1 MKQRSG
7 RRSLTRVLLTL
18 LGLTALVGGLVGH
31 AAYRASR
38 KPPISRLALGAYYPE
53 MPADTRHHYL
63 NFPLDYGDSSS
74 ALFRA
79 FYILSPHF
87 QSDASVVFF
96 LTDGQMELVGP
107 NPDFSFFEAE
117 LPGLS
122 YVLIGHRGH
131 SPTLFPEVYPAGK
144 VDLRHAMSLYGSAQR
159 VEDIERVRRD
169 MVEQRLL
176 PPDGRIMIFAASG
189 AGVLAQQYLQRYG
202 DHVSRVLLASTGAP
216 DLAREQGWD
225 YARRF
230 AEFDSSS
237 AADLGEVLRT
247 RSVSPASLTYLL
259 FQLGREGKEGRV
271 AQRKVIRGLLGH
283 NPFPYVWYRLHPS
296 LSWVLSRIILDTPA
310 ADAAKVRLYEL
321 LGADLQRYGT
331 TSRPDVSLMYTWT
344 SQLLAEYLT
353 GEVAVPQL
361 RIDRSRYQGEVLV
374 ISGLD
379 DVVFSPEIGK
389 AIANA
394 YPHGHS
400 LVVRGGHRLEQDRGY
415 HRAIRTAF
423 FVLGLH
429 APRTE
434 ALLASPP

>member
-1 MKQRSG
+1 MK
-7 RRSLTRVLLTL
+7 RRSWRRVSTRVLLTL
-18 LGLTALVGGLVGH
+18 LGLTALVGGSVGH

-74 ALFRA
+74 ALFRG

-87 QSDASVVFF
+87 QSDAPVVFF

-107 NPDFSFFEAE
+107 SPDFSFFEAE

-131 SPTLFPEVYPAGK
+131 SPTLFPEVYAAGK
-144 VDLRHAMSLYGSAQR
+144 IDLRRAMSLYGSAQR

-169 MVEQRLL
+169 MVTQRLL

-216 DLAREQGWD
+216 DLAREHGWD

-230 AEFDSSS
+230 ADFDSSA
-237 AADLGEVLRT
+237 AADLGRVLRT

-259 FQLGREGKEGRV
+259 FQLGRERSEGRV

-283 NPFPYVWYRLHPS
+283 NPFPYVWYWLHPS
-296 LSWVLSRIILDTPA
+296 LSWLLSSIILDTPA
-310 ADAAKVRLYEL
+310 GDAAKVRMYEL

-331 TSRPDVSLMYTWT
+331 TSRPDASLMYTWT
-344 SQLLAEYLT
+344 SKLLEEYLAA
-353 GEVAVPQL
+353 EVAVPEL

-379 DVVFSPEIGK
+379 DVVFSPEIGE

-394 YPHGHS
+394 YPHGHFV
-400 LVVRGGHRLEQDRGY
+400 VVRGGHRLEQDRGY
-415 HRAIRTAF
+415 HSAIRTAF
-423 FVLGLH
+423 FVRGLH

-434 ALLASPP
+434 ALLASPR